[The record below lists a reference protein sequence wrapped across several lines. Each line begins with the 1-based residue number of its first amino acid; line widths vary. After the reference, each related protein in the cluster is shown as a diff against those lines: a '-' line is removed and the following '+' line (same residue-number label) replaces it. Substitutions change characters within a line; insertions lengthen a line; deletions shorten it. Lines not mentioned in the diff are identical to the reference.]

1 MLEPSL
7 TSQLLGAGLIAVS
20 FFVAGFVT
28 CYLDMKKKE
37 KEQRKEKQA
46 NELYNQYIEDLE
58 TNHQMQKKAEAEASY
73 GAWDAWRQS
82 ANLYTE

>member
-7 TSQLLGAGLIAVS
+7 KSQLLGAGLIAVI

-28 CYLDMKKKE
+28 CYLDVKKKE

-46 NELYNQYIEDLE
+46 NDIYNQYIEDLE
-58 TNHQMQKKAEAEASY
+58 TNHQMRKEAEAEASY
-73 GAWDAWRQS
+73 IAWNNWRQS

>member
-1 MLEPSL
+1 MIEPSL

>member
-20 FFVAGFVT
+20 FFVAGFAT

-37 KEQRKEKQA
+37 KDQRKEKQA
-46 NELYNQYIEDLE
+46 NEIYNQYIEDLE
-58 TNHQMQKKAEAEASY
+58 TNHQMLKEAEAEASY
-73 GAWDAWRQS
+73 IAWNNWRQS
-82 ANLYTE
+82 ANLYTD

>member
-1 MLEPSL
+1 MFEPPL
-7 TSQLLGAGLIAVS
+7 TSQLLGAGLIAVI

-28 CYLDMKKKE
+28 CYLDVKKKE

-46 NELYNQYIEDLE
+46 NDIYNQYIEDLE
-58 TNHQMQKKAEAEASY
+58 TNHQLRKEAEAEASY
-73 GAWDAWRQS
+73 IAWNNWRQS

>member
-1 MLEPSL
+1 MIEPSL

-28 CYLDMKKKE
+28 CYLDVKKKE
-37 KEQRKEKQA
+37 KDRRKEKQA
-46 NELYNQYIEDLE
+46 NEIYNQYIEDLE
-58 TNHQMQKKAEAEASY
+58 TNHQMLKKAEAKASY
-73 GAWDAWRQS
+73 VAWDAWRQS

>member
-28 CYLDMKKKE
+28 CYLDVKKKE

-46 NELYNQYIEDLE
+46 NELYDQYIEDLE
-58 TNHQMQKKAEAEASY
+58 TNHQMLKKAEAEASY

>member
-28 CYLDMKKKE
+28 CYLDVKKKE

-46 NELYNQYIEDLE
+46 NEIYNQYIEDLE
-58 TNHQMQKKAEAEASY
+58 INHQMKKKAEAEASY
-73 GAWDAWRQS
+73 VAWDAWRQS